1 LFPSDEEGD
10 EDAVPLSDEFAVALE
25 RVDDRGSTKTRSSKG
40 KRPAGSDK
48 SLSRTVSRTTISSQD
63 TPAEYKSASYPVS
76 PREIGEMAPV
86 PSLEDLRREEEQAER
101 EEREEIER
109 RRRAAS
115 QLAMERGLSKDG
127 PAGSEAWNEAKDD
140 YREGNPRLTNA
151 GEALSDPNGPTTEG
165 EDLQE
170 VEEPK
175 PPPTTSPEPA
185 PLPTKK
191 SSGEPRESNFVPARL
206 PHFG

>member
-48 SLSRTVSRTTISSQD
+48 SLSRTVSRTTMASTD
-63 TPAEYKSASYPVS
+63 TPEEYKSGSFPVS
-76 PREIGEMAPV
+76 PREAGEMGPV
-86 PSLEDLRREEEQAER
+86 PSLEDLQREEEQAER

-115 QLAMERGLSKDG
+115 QLAMERGLRKDD
-127 PAGSEAWNEAKDD
+127 AATSEAWDETKDD
-140 YREGNPRLTNA
+140 YQESSPRRSPTGQPLH
-151 GEALSDPNGPTTEG
+151 DPNTFTN
-165 EDLQE
+165 EDLE
-170 VEEPK
+170 EAEEPK
-175 PPPTTSPEPA
+175 PPPAIPTETAPPPA
-185 PLPTKK
+185 KK
-191 SSGEPRESNFVPARL
+191 TNGEPRESNFVPARL